1 MRRTLTTIALAI
13 ALFGAVA
20 LGQSYEA
27 HYTREVTV
35 VSVQDSKITV
45 EDNQG
50 YLWSFVGE
58 GYEKD
63 QELTVIMYDNH
74 TSKITDDEIIKV
86 KK

>member
-1 MRRTLTTIALAI
+1 MRRTLITIALVI

-20 LGQSYEA
+20 LSQSYEA

-35 VSVQDSKITV
+35 VSVQDNQVTV

-50 YLWSFVGE
+50 HLWSFIGE
-58 GYEKD
+58 DCEKD
-63 QELTVIMYDNH
+63 QELTVVMYDNH
-74 TSKITDDEIIKV
+74 TSKIADDEIIKV

>member
-1 MRRTLTTIALAI
+1 MKKTLITIALTI

-27 HYTREVTV
+27 HYTRDVTV
-35 VSVQDSKITV
+35 VSVQSSQITV

-58 GYEKD
+58 GYEKG
-63 QELTVIMYDNH
+63 QELTVVMYDNH
-74 TSKITDDEIIKV
+74 TSKIADDKIIKV